1 MTNAVRGSRV
11 SEQRQAELFA
21 ADNVMEPF
29 PEEAANILPPRE
41 RWWVLRGEGR
51 KEGANG
57 INTEAE
63 VARLV
68 GGGEVS
74 VRLGARVGS

>member
-1 MTNAVRGSRV
+1 MTDAVRGSQV
-11 SEQRQAELFA
+11 SEQGRAELFA
-21 ADNVMEPF
+21 ADSVMEAF
-29 PEEAANILPPRE
+29 PEEAANILPPWE

-68 GGGEVS
+68 GGG
-74 VRLGARVGS
+74 GCGQTWG